1 MNPDVSL
8 YMHSQLFHLKIPYHE
23 VYSLLIRIYAQKKNI
38 VNDAVNDKFTKVNRK
53 KYKKKSKA
61 IVDLLKDMKN
71 KYNSTIIP
79 NLSNQEFIEK
89 RKY

>member
-1 MNPDVSL
+1 MKHTL
-8 YMHSQLFHLKIPYHE
+8 YLSEFMHQ
-23 VYSLLIRIYAQKKNI
+23 KNI

-61 IVDLLKDMKN
+61 IVDLLKDIKN
-71 KYNSTIIP
+71 KYNSTKIP
-79 NLSNQEFIEK
+79 NLSNQEIIEK